1 MGEIQLGSH
10 RGRCYSHVRPHA
22 WFFLLYICLR
32 ILTCYSST
40 MTDFTWREWRSK
52 ETSLVEADA
61 NAASSST
68 DTSSPNPDGE
78 GWVLRPV
85 WQRAGLC
92 LGHIILGASLA
103 AIIWTGRTRIVQRL
117 HLFQSPTGQRE
128 IFVQS
133 GAHTGNQG
141 FLVPLSSAELSP
153 GRDATEATLKVNGL
167 RGKFLVECNGSSAN
181 GEELSG
187 VQVRD
192 TILDAWGIKRSAPST
207 AKDPSWT
214 SGPIV
219 GKP

>member
-1 MGEIQLGSH
+1 
-10 RGRCYSHVRPHA
+10 
-22 WFFLLYICLR
+22 
-32 ILTCYSST
+32 

-68 DTSSPNPDGE
+68 DTSSPKPDGE

-181 GEELSG
+181 GERLSG